1 MSALH
6 FFGRPVPSP
15 RRLVKIFVAAAA
27 LAIPGC
33 SCGFAQTA
41 TPAASRL
48 VSVAV
53 AGSNRFTSGQ
63 ISAAIGLRPGATV
76 TAQDLQKE
84 ADRLA
89 QLGLFDNVQYRFAT
103 VESGVTVEYQVK
115 DVPTVAVAFDN
126 FPWFT
131 DDELNAALK
140 TSVILYDGTAPQTGT
155 ILDAMSAALQSLIET
170 RGVSA
175 GVAHTLI
182 NAAGSERRIQQFTV
196 EGGGLNVASVEFS
209 DALAKNDR
217 GIKTRLVDLVGKP
230 FSRSALDVFEFEQ
243 VRPVYLAHGF
253 LSVRFEPPKARFKGD
268 PNKPLPNTVV
278 VLASVIP
285 GPAFAWAGV
294 TWKGNAAMATGDLD
308 KLVELKVGD
317 PADGMKIEAMWEKV
331 QHAYG
336 NRGFLEAGVTPAPLL
351 DEKTAR
357 VSYVV
362 SIAEGPQYR
371 MGNLV
376 LTGLSLEAERRIR
389 TAWTIAAG
397 VVFDESVYDTFLS
410 SGIKQAF
417 AGIPVHYQ
425 RIERFLQTDP
435 KTGQVDVLLNFE

>member
-1 MSALH
+1 MFS
-6 FFGRPVPSP
+6 V
-15 RRLVKIFVAAAA
+15 AAA
-27 LAIPGC
+27 LAILACP
-33 SCGFAQTA
+33 CGFAQTA

-53 AGSNRFTSGQ
+53 TGSNRFTSAQ
-63 ISAAIGLRPGATV
+63 ISGAIGLHLGAMV
-76 TAQDLQKE
+76 TAQDLQKA

-89 QLGLFDNVQYRFAT
+89 QLGPFDNVQYRFAT

-115 DVPTVAVAFDN
+115 DVPSVPVAFDN

-131 DDELNAALK
+131 DDELSAALK
-140 TSVILYDGTAPQTGT
+140 TSVILFDGAAPQTGT
-155 ILDAMSAALQSLIET
+155 ILDAMSAALQILIST

-182 NAAGSERRIQQFTV
+182 NAAGSDRRIQQFTV

-217 GIKTRLVDLVGKP
+217 AIKTRLVDLVGKP

-278 VLASVIP
+278 VLAQIEP

-294 TWKGNAAMATGDLD
+294 SWKGNTAMATGDLD
-308 KLVELKVGD
+308 KLVELRVGD
-317 PADGMKIEAMWEKV
+317 PADGMKIEAMWDKV
-331 QHAYG
+331 RQAYG
-336 NRGFLEAGVTPAPLL
+336 VRGFLEASVTPAPLL

-397 VVFDESVYDTFLS
+397 AVFDESVYENFLS
-410 SGIKQAF
+410 TGIKQAF

-425 RIERFLQTDP
+425 KLERFLQTDP